1 MAYVRPQKPVPV
13 LHPPPCSPPRKGRG
27 SLMFD
32 LSINYR
38 LGAGDTATKQHE
50 YKTVLL
56 LTELR

>member
-1 MAYVRPQKPVPV
+1 
-13 LHPPPCSPPRKGRG
+13 
-27 SLMFD
+27 MFD